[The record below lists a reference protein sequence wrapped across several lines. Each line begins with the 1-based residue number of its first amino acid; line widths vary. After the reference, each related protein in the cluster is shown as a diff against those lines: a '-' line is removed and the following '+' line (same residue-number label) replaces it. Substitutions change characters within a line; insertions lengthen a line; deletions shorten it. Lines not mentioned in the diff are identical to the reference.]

1 MKTTNTKKYNVLI
14 SSLISIVIGFIIGAI
29 ILAVAG
35 YDPIQAYRQ
44 MLLGIFGKP
53 KYITLTIIKATP
65 LILTGLSVAFAFR
78 TGLFNIGAEG
88 QFIIGTVAAALAGY
102 FIKLPPFIHPI
113 VVLLIAMLVAGLWG
127 SVAGILKAQ
136 FGVNEVISTI
146 MLNWIALYLH
156 NYIITLPFVQKRSN
170 ISHDIQPTA
179 SMIILENWKVTEEG
193 QTFLNTTLGDF
204 FKADFNTGIIIAILA
219 VIIIWFILNKTTLGY
234 KLKAV
239 GFNAGA
245 AQQNGIPVSNH
256 IVIAMFISGA
266 LSGLAGAT
274 QVLGVSK
281 NIATLAA
288 MEGYGFDGIAV
299 SLIGGNTPI
308 GSLLGGIL
316 FGMFKYGG
324 SKIQSPPLKAPSEVI
339 DIVIGI
345 IIFFISMPSLI
356 HMIRSY
362 IKRGENIDK

>member
-1 MKTTNTKKYNVLI
+1 MKITNTKKYSVLI
-14 SSLISIVIGFIIGAI
+14 SSLISIIIGFIIGAI
-29 ILAVAG
+29 ILAMAG
-35 YDPIQAYRQ
+35 YDPVQAYRQ
-44 MLLGIFGKP
+44 MLIGVFGKP

-88 QFIIGTVAAALAGY
+88 QFIIGTVAAAVVGY
-102 FIKLPPFIHPI
+102 FIKLPPIIHPL
-113 VVLLIAMLVAGLWG
+113 VVLFIAMIAAGLWG
-127 SVAGILKAQ
+127 GIAGILKAK

-146 MLNWIALYLH
+146 MLNWIALYVH
-156 NYIITLPFVQKRSN
+156 NYIITIPFIEKRSN
-170 ISHDIQPTA
+170 VSHDIQPTA
-179 SMIILENWKVTEEG
+179 SMVILEKWKMTEEG
-193 QTFLNTTLGDF
+193 RVFLNTTWGDF
-204 FKADFNTGIIIAILA
+204 LKADFNAGILIAILA

-239 GFNAGA
+239 GFNPEA
-245 AQQNGIPVSNH
+245 AEQSGISVSNN
-256 IVIAMFISGA
+256 IMIAMYISGA
-266 LSGLAGAT
+266 LSGLAGAI
-274 QVLGVSK
+274 QILGGGK
-281 NIATLAA
+281 NISTLAA

-308 GSLLGGIL
+308 GSLLGGLL
-316 FGMFKYGG
+316 FGMLKYGG

-339 DIVIGI
+339 NIVIGI

-356 HMIRSY
+356 HMIRSS